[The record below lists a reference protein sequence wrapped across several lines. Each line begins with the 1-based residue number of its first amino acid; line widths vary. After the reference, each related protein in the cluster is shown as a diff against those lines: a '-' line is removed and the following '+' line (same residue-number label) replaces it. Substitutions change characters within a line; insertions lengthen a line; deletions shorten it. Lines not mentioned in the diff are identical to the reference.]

1 MKLDYIYHSGF
12 AIEAD
17 DATILIDYWKDSS
30 AEAG

>member
-17 DATILIDYWKDSS
+17 EVTVLIDYWKDSS
-30 AEAG
+30 DEGG